1 MPQKKQVS
9 ISRFNSPY
17 FNDDKIQVDGSKI
30 SLQLNGMFEVLW
42 IENWLAW
49 KTKFSILTSFDRPR
63 LILNVRN
70 QQTFTCVRHVLEQNE
85 KKIS

>member
-1 MPQKKQVS
+1 MPQKKHVS
-9 ISRFNSPY
+9 MSRFNSPY

-49 KTKFSILTSFDRPR
+49 KTKFSILTSFDTPR

>member
-9 ISRFNSPY
+9 MSRFNSPY

-30 SLQLNGMFEVLW
+30 SLQLNGMFEW
-42 IENWLAW
+42 
-49 KTKFSILTSFDRPR
+49 TKFSILTSFDRPR